1 MIKQKDLGLCRRL
14 VCLPAKR
21 KCSHSGAKQS
31 KQLTRNCIE
40 SVQAAKN
47 RVPLISYSNLRALTV
62 LEGHSKACKYCSGSL
77 SRSSG
82 HRFAPPNMHSEQL
95 LTSISN
101 YTLLGNLLILLKIW
115 TGLQKNDMKLCVR
128 EVKLGGE
135 NESIIV
141 SAVYIILQNITNNK
155 DWMETSRQ

>member
-1 MIKQKDLGLCRRL
+1 
-14 VCLPAKR
+14 
-21 KCSHSGAKQS
+21 
-31 KQLTRNCIE
+31 
-40 SVQAAKN
+40 
-47 RVPLISYSNLRALTV
+47 
-62 LEGHSKACKYCSGSL
+62 
-77 SRSSG
+77 
-82 HRFAPPNMHSEQL
+82 MHSEQL